1 MKLVK
6 EMNLWNVRQFC
17 EFWILLKVVT
27 TILLLFF
34 WSLIFLVWWFTC
46 KITIQKIVA
55 LNNKLPTNTKDIS
68 LWWFWLEETDISL
81 TFGKF
86 MVSEQILTCIFVLLP
101 SLYTCLYVFSR
112 SIFIIPLFFC
122 LSSNNSKTA
131 ELIGL

>member
-55 LNNKLPTNTKDIS
+55 LNNKLPTNTNDIS

-101 SLYTCLYVFSR
+101 SLYTYMYVCPR